1 MIDQMLGVLYA
12 LLALALVVAVL
23 GIVNTLALS
32 VVERR
37 QEIGM
42 ERAIGMSR
50 AQVRRMIYLES
61 VLIAVFGALLGIVL
75 GCGLAVAVVRTL
87 REWGIGNPVLP
98 WSLIFATLVGAA
110 VVGVVAAVWP
120 AIRAARTKPLDAIAG
135 E

>member
-1 MIDQMLGVLYA
+1 
-12 LLALALVVAVL
+12 
-23 GIVNTLALS
+23 
-32 VVERR
+32 
-37 QEIGM
+37 M

-98 WSLIFATLVGAA
+98 WSLIVVTLIGAA
-110 VVGVVAAVWP
+110 VVGVIAAVWP